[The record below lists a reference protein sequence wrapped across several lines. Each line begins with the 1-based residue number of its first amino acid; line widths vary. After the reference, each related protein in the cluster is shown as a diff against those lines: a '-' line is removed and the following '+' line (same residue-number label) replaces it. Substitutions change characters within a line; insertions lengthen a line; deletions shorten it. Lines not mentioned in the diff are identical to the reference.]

1 MNKNFYLTTTLP
13 YVNSDPHVGFALEI
27 IQADIIARFKQLQ
40 GHEVF
45 FNTGTDE
52 HGVKVF
58 TKALEAGKDTQAYAD
73 EYAEKFRDLK
83 KALNLFPNLHFIR
96 TTDEAHKQAAIE
108 FWKRCDA
115 SGDIYKKN
123 YEVKYCIGCELEK
136 TDSELVDGKCPIHP
150 NLEIEV
156 RNEENYF
163 FAFSKYGEK
172 LLALYEKN
180 PEFLL
185 PAYRL
190 NEMKVLIKEKGLEDF
205 SISRLKSKMS
215 WGVPVPGDDEHVMYV
230 WFDALV
236 SYISTIGWPED
247 EPSFL
252 KWWPVTQ
259 FAGKDQVRQQAAMWQ
274 AMLMSVGLPASK
286 QIIIHGFI
294 NSGGQKMSKSLGNV
308 IDPYTVVDEYGVDAL
323 RYYLAREIHS
333 FEDSDFTME
342 KFKIAFNANL
352 ANGIGNLTS
361 RIMKM
366 SETYLTE
373 PVVSDENYPIEFVE
387 ALERFDF
394 REATDVIWR
403 EIGEMDVY
411 IQTNQPFK
419 VYKEDKVAACAMVEE
434 LVKRLLSVAHMLGP
448 ILPETSEKI
457 KELIKE
463 NKSPEAPLFLRKD

>member
-1 MNKNFYLTTTLP
+1 M
-13 YVNSDPHVGFALEI
+13 
-27 IQADIIARFKQLQ
+27 
-40 GHEVF
+40 
-45 FNTGTDE
+45 
-52 HGVKVF
+52 
-58 TKALEAGKDTQAYAD
+58 
-73 EYAEKFRDLK
+73 
-83 KALNLFPNLHFIR
+83 
-96 TTDEAHKQAAIE
+96 
-108 FWKRCDA
+108 
-115 SGDIYKKN
+115 
-123 YEVKYCIGCELEK
+123 
-136 TDSELVDGKCPIHP
+136 
-150 NLEIEV
+150 
-156 RNEENYF
+156 
-163 FAFSKYGEK
+163 
-172 LLALYEKN
+172 
-180 PEFLL
+180 
-185 PAYRL
+185 
-190 NEMKVLIKEKGLEDF
+190 
-205 SISRLKSKMS
+205 
-215 WGVPVPGDDEHVMYV
+215 
-230 WFDALV
+230 
-236 SYISTIGWPED
+236 
-247 EPSFL
+247 